1 MLSACDGP
9 YLDGL
14 LEYVAQ
20 QDQARF
26 MKYFAN
32 CQLEL
37 ALITAVRTWVG
48 KTTAVSV
55 VTLTLSYSV
64 GCVPA
69 SAALNVAITNFAARL
84 FAIENQTVNLCNKG
98 KGEDD
103 GTRVRRKLIIRAHAL
118 KDEIRAHALKDEI
131 RAFQTLLKRPSD
143 GDDAAPNHKWRLD
156 SQWHAYLSPAWYLLG
171 ILRSPAGHQ
180 IELDDNT
187 ALD

>member
-1 MLSACDGP
+1 M
-9 YLDGL
+9 
-14 LEYVAQ
+14 
-20 QDQARF
+20 
-26 MKYFAN
+26 
-32 CQLEL
+32 
-37 ALITAVRTWVG
+37 
-48 KTTAVSV
+48 

-64 GCVPA
+64 GRVPA

-84 FAIENQTVNLCNKG
+84 FAIENQTVDLCNKG

-103 GTRVRRKLIIRAHAL
+103 GTRVRRKLI
-118 KDEIRAHALKDEI
+118 IRAHALKDEI

-187 ALD
+187 VLD